1 MSNLPKRINVI
12 KTVSY
17 DVPRIVNDLKEMGRE
32 EEITI
37 QVILDYIQDWVDE
50 DFGKNSEL
58 IYQDENGGELDE

>member
-1 MSNLPKRINVI
+1 MSDLPKRINVI

-17 DVPRIVNDLKEMGRE
+17 DVDRIVNDLKEMGRE

-50 DFGKNSEL
+50 DFGENSEL
-58 IYQDENGGELDE
+58 IYQDENGGELNE